1 MAKKTRRSKT
11 PRSTRSHAK
20 KSPSVIRYLFW
31 RVILFSLVAV
41 GLWVVYLDFTVR
53 GKFDGK
59 KWAIPARVY
68 AQPMELYQGLSLN
81 AAAFE
86 RELRALGYDFVGEI
100 NAPGQ
105 VVKRGSQYDFY
116 SKGFVFWDQ
125 TESAARYRIA
135 FDDNKVASLQGAD
148 DLILRLEPQEIGSIY
163 PSHGEDRVL
172 VSLEDVPP
180 LLGEALIAVE
190 DKNFAH
196 HFGVSAK
203 GITRAMLAN
212 VKAGGFVQGGST
224 LTQQLVKNFY
234 LTQQRSLWRKVQE
247 AVMSVLLEVHYTKAD
262 ILEAYINEVYLGQSG
277 PRSING
283 FGLGARHYFNQP
295 LTNLKPHQIALLVGI
310 VKGASYY
317 NPWRSV
323 KRATTR
329 RNLVLRVMHESGL
342 MTKAELQASLKK
354 PLDVVSSSNKQ
365 IGEYPAFLDIVK
377 RQLQQDYR
385 PEDLQSE
392 GLRIFTTLSPIV
404 QRETE
409 QSIVR
414 QMRGLNQQ
422 SKNTKL
428 QAAAIITAVG
438 SGEVLAAV
446 GDANPRFSGFNR
458 VLDAERQIGSLVKPF
473 VFLSA
478 LQQPQKYQLT
488 SMLEDAPL
496 SVELSDG
503 TLWQPQNYSKESYGF
518 LPLYQALA
526 YSYNQA
532 TARLG
537 LDVGVESVIRTL
549 KLAGLQKDIKPFPS
563 ILLGAITLTP
573 FEVSHLYHTLAADGV
588 YTPLRAIRSV
598 MDATNE
604 PLKRYGLSSEPR
616 FSAEH
621 SHLMHYGLQAV
632 MRIGTGR
639 SVYQILPTELA
650 LAGKT
655 GTTNDQRDSWFAGY
669 SGDHLGV
676 VWVGNDDNKPT
687 ILTGSS
693 GALKIWSDIFK
704 RVETQSISQTAPES
718 IEYYWIDQKNSLR
731 SAEGCSHAQLVPFV
745 IGSEPIQKTDCD
757 LAGGSV
763 SRWFKKLFR

>member
-1 MAKKTRRSKT
+1 MAKKTRRTKS
-11 PRSTRSHAK
+11 RRRAQAK
-20 KSPSVIRYLFW
+20 KSPSLIRYLFW
-31 RVILFSLVAV
+31 RIFLFSLVAI

-68 AQPMELYQGLSLN
+68 AQPMELYEGLSLS
-81 AAAFE
+81 AVKFE
-86 RELRALGYDFVGEI
+86 RELRALGYDFVSEL

-105 VVKRGSQYDFY
+105 VVKRGARYDFY

-125 TESAARYRIA
+125 PESPARYRIV
-135 FDDNKVASLQGAD
+135 FNGNQVTSLQGAD

-172 VSLEDVPP
+172 VSLEQVPP

-196 HFGVSAK
+196 HFGISVK
-203 GITRAMLAN
+203 GISRAMLAN

-234 LTQQRSLWRKVQE
+234 LTQKRSLWRKVQE
-247 AVMSVLLEVHYTKAD
+247 AVMSVLLELHYTKAD

-283 FGLGARHYFNQP
+283 FGLAAKHYFNQP
-295 LTNLKPHQIALLVGI
+295 LAHLRPHQIALLVGV

-317 NPWRSV
+317 NPWRSA

-329 RNLVLRVMHESGL
+329 RNLVLRVMYESGL
-342 MTKAELQASLKK
+342 INKVELQASLKR
-354 PLDVVSSSNKQ
+354 PLDIVSPSNKQ

-385 PEDLQSE
+385 SEDLQSE

-414 QMRGLNQQ
+414 HMRVLNRQ
-422 SKNTKL
+422 SKNTTL

-438 SGEVLAAV
+438 SGEIIAAV

-473 VFLSA
+473 VYLSA

-488 SMLEDAPL
+488 TILEDAPL
-496 SVELSDG
+496 SVELPDG
-503 TLWQPQNYSKESYGF
+503 SLWQPQNYSKQSHGF

-526 YSYNQA
+526 YSHNQA
-532 TARLG
+532 AARLG
-537 LDVGVESVIRTL
+537 LDVGIDKVIDTL
-549 KLAGLQKDIKPFPS
+549 KQAGLQKDINPFPS
-563 ILLGAITLTP
+563 LLLGAISLTP
-573 FEVSHLYHTLAADGV
+573 FDVSHLYHTLAADGV

-598 MDATNE
+598 MDATNQ
-604 PLKRYGLSSEPR
+604 PLKRYSLSSEPR
-616 FSAEH
+616 FSAEQ

-632 MRIGTGR
+632 MRIGTAR
-639 SVYQILPTELA
+639 RVYSTLPAELA

-687 ILTGSS
+687 VLTGSS

-704 RVETQSISQTAPES
+704 RIDTQSISQTAPES
-718 IEYYWIDQKNSLR
+718 IAYYWIDQKNSLR
-731 SAEGCSHAQLVPFV
+731 SAEGCSNAQLVPFIV
-745 IGSEPIQKTDCD
+745 GSEPVQKTDCD
-757 LAGGSV
+757 LASGSV

>member
-1 MAKKTRRSKT
+1 MAKKTRRTKS
-11 PRSTRSHAK
+11 RRRAQAK
-20 KSPSVIRYLFW
+20 KSPSLIRYLFW
-31 RVILFSLVAV
+31 RVFLFGLVTI

-68 AQPMELYQGLSLN
+68 AQPMELYEGLSLS
-81 AAAFE
+81 AAKFE
-86 RELRALGYDFVGEI
+86 HELRALGYDFVGEI
-100 NAPGQ
+100 SAPGQ

-125 TESAARYRIA
+125 PELASRYRVT
-135 FDDNKVASLQGAD
+135 FNGNQVASLQGAD

-172 VSLEDVPP
+172 VSLEKVPP

-196 HFGVSAK
+196 HFGISVK
-203 GITRAMLAN
+203 GISRAMLAN

-234 LTQQRSLWRKVQE
+234 LTQKRSLWRKVQE
-247 AVMSVLLEVHYTKAD
+247 AVMSVLLELHYTKAD

-283 FGLGARHYFNQP
+283 FGLAAKHYFNQP
-295 LTNLKPHQIALLVGI
+295 LANLKSHQIALLVGV

-317 NPWRSV
+317 NPWRSA

-342 MTKAELQASLKK
+342 ISKAELQTSLKK
-354 PLDVVSSSNKQ
+354 PLDIVSPSNKQ

-385 PEDLQSE
+385 SEDLQSE

-414 QMRGLNQQ
+414 QMRALNQQ
-422 SKNTKL
+422 SKDTKL
-428 QAAAIITAVG
+428 QAAAIVTAVG
-438 SGEVLAAV
+438 SGEIIAAV

-473 VFLSA
+473 VYLSA

-488 SMLEDAPL
+488 SIIEDAPL
-496 SVELSDG
+496 SVELPDG
-503 TLWQPQNYSKESYGF
+503 SLWQPQNYSKQSHGF

-526 YSYNQA
+526 YSHNQA
-532 TARLG
+532 AARLG
-537 LDVGVESVIRTL
+537 LEVGVENVIGTL
-549 KLAGLQKDIKPFPS
+549 KQAGLQKDINPFPS
-563 ILLGAITLTP
+563 LLLGAITLTP
-573 FEVSHLYHTLAADGV
+573 FDVSHLYHTLAADGV

-598 MDATNE
+598 MDATNQ

-616 FSAEH
+616 FSVEQ

-639 SVYQILPTELA
+639 RVYNTLPAELA

-687 ILTGSS
+687 VLTGSS

-704 RVETQSISQTAPES
+704 RIDTQSISQTAPDT

-731 SAEGCSHAQLVPFV
+731 SAEGCNNAQLVPF
-745 IGSEPIQKTDCD
+745 IEGSQPVQKTDCD
-757 LAGGSV
+757 LVSGSV

>member
-1 MAKKTRRSKT
+1 MAKKTRRTKS
-11 PRSTRSHAK
+11 RRHAQAK
-20 KSPSVIRYLFW
+20 KSPSLIRYLFW
-31 RVILFSLVAV
+31 RVFLFGLLAV

-68 AQPMELYQGLSLN
+68 AQPMELYEGLSLS
-81 AAAFE
+81 AAKFE
-86 RELRALGYDFVGEI
+86 RELRALGYDFVGELS
-100 NAPGQ
+100 APGQ
-105 VVKRGSQYDFY
+105 VVKRGVRYDFY
-116 SKGFVFWDQ
+116 SKGFAFWDQ
-125 TESAARYRIA
+125 SESAARYRIA
-135 FDDNKVASLQGAD
+135 FDGNQVASLQGAD
-148 DLILRLEPQEIGSIY
+148 NLILRLEPQEIGSIY

-172 VSLEDVPP
+172 VSLEQVPP

-190 DKNFAH
+190 DKNFVH
-196 HFGVSAK
+196 HFGISVK
-203 GITRAMLAN
+203 GISRAMLAN

-234 LTQQRSLWRKVQE
+234 LTQKRSLWRKVQE
-247 AVMSVLLEVHYTKAD
+247 AVMSVLLELHYTKAD

-283 FGLGARHYFNQP
+283 FGLAAKHYFNQP
-295 LTNLKPHQIALLVGI
+295 LNNLKPHQIALLVGV

-317 NPWRSV
+317 NPWRSA

-329 RNLVLRVMHESGL
+329 RNLVLRVMYESGL
-342 MTKAELQASLKK
+342 IAKAELQASLKK
-354 PLDVVSSSNKQ
+354 PLDIISSSNKQ

-385 PEDLQSE
+385 SEDLQSE

-414 QMRGLNQQ
+414 QMRALNQQ

-438 SGEVLAAV
+438 SGEIIAAV

-458 VLDAERQIGSLVKPF
+458 VLDADRQIGSLVKPF
-473 VFLSA
+473 VYLSA

-488 SMLEDAPL
+488 SILEDAPL

-503 TLWQPQNYSKESYGF
+503 SLWQPQNYSKQSHGF

-526 YSYNQA
+526 YSHNQA

-537 LDVGVESVIRTL
+537 LDVGVENVIHTL
-549 KLAGLQKDIKPFPS
+549 KQAGLQKDINPFPS

-573 FEVSHLYHTLAADGV
+573 FDVSHLYHTLAADGV

-598 MDATNE
+598 MDASNQ
-604 PLKRYGLSSEPR
+604 PLKRYSLSSEPR
-616 FSAEH
+616 FSAEQ

-632 MRIGTGR
+632 MRIGTAR
-639 SVYQILPTELA
+639 RVYSTLPAELA

-687 ILTGSS
+687 VLTGSS

-704 RVETQSISQTAPES
+704 RIDTRGISQTAPES
-718 IEYYWIDQKNSLR
+718 IAYYWIDQNNGLR
-731 SAEGCSHAQLVPFV
+731 SAEGCSNAQLVPFIV
-745 IGSEPIQKTDCD
+745 GSEPVQKTDCD
-757 LAGGSV
+757 LASGSV